1 MKLPSCFDENGI
13 EETWEAF
20 YKEYE
25 IDIDAFRYAQSQFQ
39 DINKFLEKKIEYLR
53 SAGTFVDEKSAK
65 ISYLFGLA
73 YMVSKL

>member
-1 MKLPSCFDENGI
+1 MKLPSCFDENEI

-53 SAGTFVDEKSAK
+53 ATGTFVDEKSAK